1 MLRIKLRG
9 LSVRADGLFFYLEV
23 KNMSINGVPSDDW
36 RVKRALGPYAE
47 PMDEDELERST
58 RLLQKKKE
66 RAAALSSDDQE
77 FKMPF

>member
-1 MLRIKLRG
+1 
-9 LSVRADGLFFYLEV
+9 
-23 KNMSINGVPSDDW
+23 MSINGVPSDDW